1 MCTFTC
7 ATTATATRQSAA
19 RTRANIVSS
28 GSASTE
34 SGRRRPT
41 VIGSTLRGRK
51 SERISGAATRFS
63 SDALF
68 CPFCSTRW
76 NQDGQDRRALD
87 CRRDSCRVRVARFVL
102 FFQYFMNLFASAL
115 WGVSVRFVC
124 ILRHSSPRASSP
136 TPSLLQ
142 RRRPACSPLRSAR
155 TRRVTRVSTITIA
168 ATAMA
173 PC

>member
-28 GSASTE
+28 GSASSLVKPSAASPPNGHRVNTPRPQSE
-34 SGRRRPT
+34 KDFRSRNTFFIRRR
-41 VIGSTLRGRK
+41 
-51 SERISGAATRFS
+51 
-63 SDALF
+63 LF

-102 FFQYFMNLFASAL
+102 FFQYFMNLSASAF
-115 WGVSVRFVC
+115 WGCFCSIRLHPASFITPGLFPALPFCSVGVQRA
-124 ILRHSSPRASSP
+124 RHCDRHGRVEPRERA
-136 TPSLLQ
+136 
-142 RRRPACSPLRSAR
+142 RSR
-155 TRRVTRVSTITIA
+155 
-168 ATAMA
+168 
-173 PC
+173 